1 MSNTIYY
8 CKQTM
13 NVTIDMNACD
23 KSKAEIVA
31 LREQHQSVLSKWS
44 AKHHTVLQ
52 SILTECDEY
61 TAICATFNECKQR
74 LVTSET
80 QYQSL
85 LRQYTCVLKDFKTGE
100 MVHKDAS
107 RDCKCTEY
115 KEPIPM
121 NRPLPTGHY
130 MSQAQEHIE
139 MVLFKNPNYCFDED
153 SLLLLFGVIL
163 KEFGCMSKD
172 YKLKQCLLTVD
183 AAKQCLISMGTG
195 SGAQCIVL
203 QQLMQS
209 IISSLMLI
217 KNGKLSNQQLLRK
230 IMPQSNRQCK
240 KVCLTSVS

>member
-153 SLLLLFGVIL
+153 SLQTLFGV
-163 KEFGCMSKD
+163 ETMF
-172 YKLKQCLLTVD
+172 VD
-183 AAKQCLISMGTG
+183 RRCCKTMLDIYGNRIRSAMYCSSAINAKHYF
-195 SGAQCIVL
+195 IV
-203 QQLMQS
+203 
-209 IISSLMLI
+209 
-217 KNGKLSNQQLLRK
+217 N
-230 IMPQSNRQCK
+230 
-240 KVCLTSVS
+240 VD